1 MSWLLIIHAYF
12 YVLPPFWMIYTADL
26 TALRFVLLVWEHK
39 QVCTN
44 FNILSYGFCGLIKNI
59 WFIYCFHWL
68 ILYVCL
74 NLHKLVSIKIF
85 HVFNPSLTFN
95 RKSCRELRSL
105 DPRLPK
111 PKPPFCASQPQSII
125 VEHIQRVHI
134 LVITP
139 KWMYNGK
146 RKRKSVWPT
155 WLTDNPNED
164 YITCVGQSISD
175 LTQKMH
181 DYFLCRMGP
190 FSGVTSGSLWKKPAF
205 ISAVADSSHLKP
217 NQQPS
222 FSSEYLAPCYSD
234 WLIHSL
240 ARVNWGG
247 DVVNTWMCYK
257 VLILH
262 PMR

>member
-26 TALRFVLLVWEHK
+26 TALKFVLLVWEHK

-111 PKPPFCASQPQSII
+111 PKPPFCASQSQSII

-146 RKRKSVWPT
+146 RKKKISVTYMTDWQSKWGLHHLRWTVNLWPDT
-155 WLTDNPNED
+155 ENAWLFPLQNGSFQWSNLGKTVKE
-164 YITCVGQSISD
+164 TCVFFSCGRQ
-175 LTQKMH
+175 LTPQ
-181 DYFLCRMGP
+181 
-190 FSGVTSGSLWKKPAF
+190 TE
-205 ISAVADSSHLKP
+205 SAALFFFRVSCTMLQLLADSLP
-217 NQQPS
+217 R
-222 FSSEYLAPCYSD
+222 SSKMRWWCRQYM
-234 WLIHSL
+234 
-240 ARVNWGG
+240 
-247 DVVNTWMCYK
+247 DV
-257 VLILH
+257 L
-262 PMR
+262 

>member
-1 MSWLLIIHAYF
+1 M
-12 YVLPPFWMIYTADL
+12 
-26 TALRFVLLVWEHK
+26 
-39 QVCTN
+39 
-44 FNILSYGFCGLIKNI
+44 
-59 WFIYCFHWL
+59 
-68 ILYVCL
+68 
-74 NLHKLVSIKIF
+74 
-85 HVFNPSLTFN
+85 TFN

-155 WLTDNPNED
+155 WLTDNPNEA

-240 ARVNWGG
+240 ARVKWGG

-262 PMR
+262 PIALISQCKLIIISFSVCGFSRSVCSVMFEVNTVYVKWRKAARLCFCGLALPQMLAMIPLWLKKLKLLKWKY